1 MRILLKKIIQLVN
14 LKENFKYQ
22 RTTLSWQKRPSL
34 VKNPINQIK
43 AMGFQ
48 NELRFTEKA
57 VLERERERERE
68 RDRERERMNKTKILD
83 STC

>member
-48 NELRFTEKA
+48 NELQKLRFTEKV
-57 VLERERERERE
+57 VLETERETERERE
-68 RDRERERMNKTKILD
+68 
-83 STC
+83 

>member
-1 MRILLKKIIQLVN
+1 
-14 LKENFKYQ
+14 
-22 RTTLSWQKRPSL
+22 
-34 VKNPINQIK
+34 
-43 AMGFQ
+43 MGFQ

-68 RDRERERMNKTKILD
+68 REIERERMNKTKILD

>member
-1 MRILLKKIIQLVN
+1 
-14 LKENFKYQ
+14 
-22 RTTLSWQKRPSL
+22 
-34 VKNPINQIK
+34 
-43 AMGFQ
+43 MGFQ

-68 RDRERERMNKTKILD
+68 RDRERERERMNKTKILD